1 MRYEIRAFSKW
12 IIISIVVSFCLR
24 IIEFVSILQYH
35 PFFDGLIQYTF
46 LGWMNDMIIW
56 NLLLLFLF
64 PVYWALFRF
73 TKIANLLF
81 LTLFSILIIIHVLL
95 LQYYAYM
102 LTPLSEFFWVYF
114 PHELIFTVASSNIS
128 YGFPIICCISG
139 LLVLF
144 LCYYLLKK
152 IRLKRIFVYFLI
164 CVNIL
169 FVISYTYAYH
179 YFSKVDEKQLHY
191 SIIKNKSH
199 YFYKKTAKYFLS
211 ENRIDTLINDEDRAK
226 LFPHKIFFDKE
237 YPLLS
242 ISNYEDVLSSYFHPF
257 NTNPNIVIIIVEGL
271 GERFMGKYRGVE
283 LMPFLSSLA
292 EQSLYWKNCIASS
305 ERSFGALS
313 SILASAPYG
322 EKGFVFL
329 NQDTTSLSLMDL
341 LAPYGYFS
349 AFYYGQPG
357 WFHNTEPYLRRNSTN
372 RIEHAY
378 TFPEKYPKIMV
389 GDYFW
394 GFNDKDLVARMLEVI
409 DSLPQSSRMDI
420 LYTGSMHSP
429 FIISQPEIYAFR
441 LKKLVSENVSNT
453 KDIAFFNQ
461 YKTYF
466 ETILF
471 ADDALR
477 DLFSEYRQRPNYENT
492 IFIITGDHTMSE
504 IPLENLLDQ
513 YRTPLLI
520 YSPRLKKA
528 EIFMS
533 INSHLDIAP
542 TLLAFLQTQHNIPMP
557 KSNAFI
563 GKSLDT
569 CKKFRSLQPIL
580 MMNGEREIEPII
592 FDKYLIINDHLYEL
606 DEQLVPTPILNDEI
620 KNYMRNFTKN
630 FIALNNYTWINNRL
644 VPLEVYR
651 REVRN

>member
-1 MRYEIRAFSKW
+1 
-12 IIISIVVSFCLR
+12 
-24 IIEFVSILQYH
+24 
-35 PFFDGLIQYTF
+35 
-46 LGWMNDMIIW
+46 
-56 NLLLLFLF
+56 
-64 PVYWALFRF
+64 
-73 TKIANLLF
+73 
-81 LTLFSILIIIHVLL
+81 
-95 LQYYAYM
+95 
-102 LTPLSEFFWVYF
+102 
-114 PHELIFTVASSNIS
+114 
-128 YGFPIICCISG
+128 
-139 LLVLF
+139 
-144 LCYYLLKK
+144 
-152 IRLKRIFVYFLI
+152 
-164 CVNIL
+164 
-169 FVISYTYAYH
+169 
-179 YFSKVDEKQLHY
+179 
-191 SIIKNKSH
+191 
-199 YFYKKTAKYFLS
+199 
-211 ENRIDTLINDEDRAK
+211 
-226 LFPHKIFFDKE
+226 
-237 YPLLS
+237 
-242 ISNYEDVLSSYFHPF
+242 
-257 NTNPNIVIIIVEGL
+257 
-271 GERFMGKYRGVE
+271 
-283 LMPFLSSLA
+283 
-292 EQSLYWKNCIASS
+292 
-305 ERSFGALS
+305 
-313 SILASAPYG
+313 
-322 EKGFVFL
+322 
-329 NQDTTSLSLMDL
+329 MDL

-357 WFHNTEPYLRRNSTN
+357 WFHNTESYLRRNSTN

-542 TLLAFLQTQHNIPMP
+542 TLLAFLQTQRNIQMP

-569 CKKFRSLQPIL
+569 CKEFRCLQPIL

-606 DEQLVPTPILNDEI
+606 DEQLVPNPISNDEI
-620 KNYMRNFTKN
+620 KNYMRNLTKN
-630 FIALNNYTWINNRL
+630 FIALNNYTWIDNRL